1 MKQLSI
7 FIENKEGTL
16 IKVLDLLS
24 KAGIQ
29 LISSTIADTEQYGIF
44 RIICDK
50 PEQAYLVL
58 REEGINL
65 QLTDV
70 NVIYVEDKVGAAAE
84 AIRKLN
90 ELGVSIS
97 YMYTYRENGK
107 GVLVYKQKN

>member
-16 IKVLDLLS
+16 IKVLELLS
-24 KAGIQ
+24 NAGIQ
-29 LISSTIADTEQYGIF
+29 IISSTIADTEQYGIY
-44 RIICDK
+44 RVICDK
-50 PEQAYLVL
+50 PEQAYLL
-58 REEGINL
+58 LKEEGINL

-70 NVIYVEDKVGAAAE
+70 NVIYVDDKVGAAAD
-84 AIRKLN
+84 ALKKLD

-107 GVLVYKQKN
+107 GVLVYKQKS